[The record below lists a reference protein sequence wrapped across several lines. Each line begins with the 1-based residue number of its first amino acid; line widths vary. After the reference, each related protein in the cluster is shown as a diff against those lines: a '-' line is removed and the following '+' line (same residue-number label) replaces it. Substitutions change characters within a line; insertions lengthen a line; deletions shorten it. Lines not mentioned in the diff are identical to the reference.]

1 MPAARPPLFVRR
13 IFNPIAMRLEIS
25 GTRTLAVRGRRNGVI
40 HRVPLIP
47 VDVAGAR
54 YLVSPRGETDWVRNL
69 RAAGE
74 AELRSRREGA
84 RPFRATEL
92 PTADRPP
99 IIAAYRKV
107 AGRAVKSF
115 FEAMP
120 DPADHPV
127 FRLDDRPAPRP
138 APRA

>member
-1 MPAARPPLFVRR
+1 MPYARPPLFVRR

-25 GTRTLAVRGRRNGVI
+25 GTRALAVRGRRSGVV
-40 HRVPLIP
+40 HRVPVIP
-47 VDVAGAR
+47 VEVDGVR

-74 AELRSRREGA
+74 GELRGRKEGVC
-84 RPFRATEL
+84 RFRATEL
-92 PTADRPP
+92 PAAERAPV
-99 IIAAYRKV
+99 IAVYRKV
-107 AGRAVKSF
+107 AGRAVRSF

-127 FRLDDRPAPRP
+127 FRLDDRV
-138 APRA
+138 